1 MRKIYIIGIL
11 LAMFT
16 LQSCT
21 LEDDNDFNV
30 YNNIQDINASFAG
43 KWNFYN
49 GAYEGE
55 ENDTINI
62 VTFASGKGGIILSE
76 SLAKNLFY
84 LVYGKDGDLQLEYVN
99 DSKQIVIP
107 YNFYGYNSTQKVYQ
121 MKEMYYNF
129 DAICKYKQTGQ
140 RMKLHFSCIF
150 DDNSNYVLMGG
161 TDKLVLTISVSKINS
176 RVESFNGNTQ
186 YQNTG
191 NGMRLVF
198 TSEKTFLK
206 SGFDD

>member
-1 MRKIYIIGIL
+1 
-11 LAMFT
+11 
-16 LQSCT
+16 
-21 LEDDNDFNV
+21 
-30 YNNIQDINASFAG
+30 
-43 KWNFYN
+43 
-49 GAYEGE
+49 
-55 ENDTINI
+55 
-62 VTFASGKGGIILSE
+62 
-76 SLAKNLFY
+76 
-84 LVYGKDGDLQLEYVN
+84 
-99 DSKQIVIP
+99 
-107 YNFYGYNSTQKVYQ
+107 

-129 DAICKYKQTGQ
+129 DAVCKYKQTGQ